1 MKRFSLLIAA
11 ALCSQAGAASEP
23 SAFGAGNLDSD
34 NPYGLT
40 SAEKKIVENRQNL
53 QNAKRKS
60 TENSAQLGS
69 LRERLD
75 GMQTILEGLAEKA
88 QTNKMMVG
96 DLAGEKEQGALRD
109 EKIAALQ
116 KAIQAQDTNLASMK
130 ALMEKMASRL
140 DAINADYV
148 SKDEYNQLV
157 AEVNAFKSNLSKT
170 LKSVSAPAENPYTSI
185 ASKDLAAQAKQ
196 NYNKLYFRKA
206 IPMYE
211 ELIRRNYKPAYAHFM
226 LGEMWHYRK
235 KWSKALSYYKESARR
250 YDKASYMPKLML
262 HSAECMKHLGDR
274 ANAAKFLQAL
284 LAKYPHAGE
293 AAAAKALLNTVGHL

>member
-1 MKRFSLLIAA
+1 MKRASFLIAA
-11 ALCSQAGAASEP
+11 VLCSQAAAASEP

-34 NPYGLT
+34 TPYGLT
-40 SAEKKIVENRQNL
+40 STEKKIVENRHTL
-53 QNAKRKS
+53 QNTKRKI
-60 TENSAQLGS
+60 TENSEQLSS

-88 QTNKMMVG
+88 QSNKMML
-96 DLAGEKEQGALRD
+96 DTLAGDKEQDALRD

-116 KAIQAQDTNLASMK
+116 KAIEAQDTNLASMK
-130 ALMEKMASRL
+130 ALMETMASTL
-140 DAINADYV
+140 DTINANYV

-157 AEVNAFKSNLSKT
+157 SEVNAFKKSLSKT
-170 LKSVSAPAENPYTSI
+170 LKSVAAPTQDPYASI
-185 ASKDLAAQAKQ
+185 ASKDLAARAKQ
-196 NYNKLYFRKA
+196 NYKKLYFRKA

-235 KWSKALSYYKESARR
+235 QWAKALAYYKESARR

-262 HSAECMKHLGDR
+262 HSAECMKHLKDR
-274 ANAAKFLQAL
+274 ANAKKFLQAL
-284 LAKYPHAGE
+284 LAKYPDAPE
-293 AAAAKALLNTVGHL
+293 AADAKALLRTL